1 VPAADKGDSEVVFE
15 APCSNSDRSEV
26 LYESAEGSN
35 GVSKEE
41 EDKTAPQVLIKESE

>member
-41 EDKTAPQVLIKESE
+41 DKTAPQVLIKESE